1 MTDAIFSFSQNHVNL
16 INAPEDSKAAILT
29 NHGIKEFIFVTVFKG
44 ANILGI
50 LGCRYLNARVCELM
64 AVPDVLNIKKYNKT
78 FHKAVLGMLKKLI
91 DKSSFRRFQLLVDVD
106 FNEGQRWARCLG
118 FEYEATLKKYSE
130 KGKDQFVYVRF
141 K

>member
-1 MTDAIFSFSQNHVNL
+1 
-16 INAPEDSKAAILT
+16 
-29 NHGIKEFIFVTVFKG
+29 
-44 ANILGI
+44 
-50 LGCRYLNARVCELM
+50 M
-64 AVPDVLNIKKYNKT
+64 AVPDVLNIRKYNKT

-106 FNEGQRWARCLG
+106 FNEGQRWARGLG